1 MSLEALKRNGHNLEL
16 GAFDRAG
23 EYGIPVLQP
32 VQLDKR
38 LDWVRFNHALH
49 ETHRDRYGVQFFI
62 DDYLFQRAW
71 HDPPRYA
78 LFLRQFPAVMTP
90 DFSMFV
96 DYPKAVQIY
105 NHWRKHQ
112 LGAYWQR
119 VGMTVVPTIG
129 WIDEDSY
136 EWCFDGEPEGSTV
149 AVSSVGTQKNQEAR
163 RLFLA
168 GYKEMLIRLQPRKI
182 IFFGDVPD
190 ECQGN
195 IEQHDAYYHTFT
207 KGLSFADKA
216 R

>member
-16 GAFDRAG
+16 GSFEQAG
-23 EYGIPVLQP
+23 EYGIPVLRP
-32 VQLDKR
+32 VSLNGR
-38 LDWVRFNHALH
+38 LEWVRFNHALR
-49 ETHRDRYGVQFFI
+49 ETNRDRYGVHFFI
-62 DDYLFQRAW
+62 DDYLFQRVW

-90 DFSMFV
+90 DFSMFA
-96 DYPKAVQIY
+96 DYPKAVQVY

-119 VGMTVVPTIG
+119 VGMAVIPTIG
-129 WIDEDSY
+129 WIDKDSY
-136 EWCFDGEPEGSTV
+136 SWCFDGEPEGGTV
-149 AVSSVGTQKNQEAR
+149 AVSSVGTQKHPEAR
-163 RLFLA
+163 RLFIA
-168 GYKEMLIRLQPRKI
+168 GYREMVIRLQPSKV

-195 IEQHDAYYHTFT
+195 IEHHDPYYHTFT
-207 KGLSFADKA
+207 KGLPFSDKA

>member
-16 GAFDRAG
+16 GAFERAG
-23 EYGIPVLQP
+23 EYGVPVLRP
-32 VQLDKR
+32 VHLDQR
-38 LDWVRFNHALH
+38 LEWIRFNHALK
-49 ETHRDRYGVQFFI
+49 EPRRDRYGVHFFI

-90 DFSMFV
+90 DFSMFT

-129 WIDEDSY
+129 WIDRNSY
-136 EWCFDGEPEGSTV
+136 AWCFDGEPEGSTV
-149 AVSSVGTQKNQEAR
+149 AVSSVGTQKNPGIR
-163 RLFLA
+163 RMFLA
-168 GYKEMLIRLQPRKI
+168 GYKEMLTRLQPSKI
-182 IFFGDVPD
+182 ILFGDVPD
-190 ECQGN
+190 ACQGN
-195 IEQHDAYYHTFT
+195 VEHHDPYSHTFT
-207 KGLSFADKA
+207 KGLSFADRA